1 LGWLEGRGAN
11 KAQEYE
17 SKYLAKL
24 EAERQAEEKL
34 ARHHDELASGIITEP
49 EPTKKES
56 HKKPDEDKKQIGTG
70 TVVFLALFFMF
81 FISMNLM
88 ILLEAVPMDI
98 SVPAQDTA
106 ETTSSIET
114 VTYKSAPG
122 IFLSNLLNNTSTV
135 SLEPT
140 EINVNTHMMLIV
152 ILGGA
157 LGAKLHGLAALSKH
171 LQKNR
176 EKITENHI
184 LWYLMR
190 PFSGAVMA
198 LVFYFAIKGGAL
210 TTTGVDMLNPYGLV
224 TMGIVVGLAEEKAL
238 TRIRTLIDAMFGQEG
253 KKEEKEKAEAELI
266 KAKTDLINAK
276 AKVTEAKTEV
286 NKAKTTTELENA
298 KDNLAKSNIE
308 LTAKNIL
315 ADKAETKVTE
325 PKEVEKD
332 NLEAAKA
339 RSALAEEE
347 LEITKETESS
357 TASEDIQKLIADII
371 FEFKKFV
378 KEKGADNVT
387 GEDIIDYT
395 RKLPKRVGDLISKKY
410 ASIDRAIK
418 QLKID
423 DPDMPKKETKA

>member
-56 HKKPDEDKKQIGTG
+56 HKKPDEDKKQIGTA

-88 ILLEAVPMDI
+88 ILLEAVPIDI
-98 SVPAQDTA
+98 SAPAQDTLGA
-106 ETTSSIET
+106 NASTTETTPSIKT
-114 VTYKSAPG
+114 VTYKSPAG
-122 IFLSNLLNNTSTV
+122 IFLSNLLNTNTV
-135 SLEPT
+135 PLEPT
-140 EINVNTHMMLIV
+140 KIDVNVHMMLIV

-176 EKITENHI
+176 EQMTKNHI

-224 TMGIVVGLAEEKAL
+224 TMGAAIHGVTKSQ
-238 TRIRTLIDAMFGQEG
+238 TRL
-253 KKEEKEKAEAELI
+253 
-266 KAKTDLINAK
+266 
-276 AKVTEAKTEV
+276 
-286 NKAKTTTELENA
+286 
-298 KDNLAKSNIE
+298 SN
-308 LTAKNIL
+308 
-315 ADKAETKVTE
+315 
-325 PKEVEKD
+325 
-332 NLEAAKA
+332 
-339 RSALAEEE
+339 
-347 LEITKETESS
+347 
-357 TASEDIQKLIADII
+357 
-371 FEFKKFV
+371 
-378 KEKGADNVT
+378 
-387 GEDIIDYT
+387 
-395 RKLPKRVGDLISKKY
+395 
-410 ASIDRAIK
+410 
-418 QLKID
+418 
-423 DPDMPKKETKA
+423 